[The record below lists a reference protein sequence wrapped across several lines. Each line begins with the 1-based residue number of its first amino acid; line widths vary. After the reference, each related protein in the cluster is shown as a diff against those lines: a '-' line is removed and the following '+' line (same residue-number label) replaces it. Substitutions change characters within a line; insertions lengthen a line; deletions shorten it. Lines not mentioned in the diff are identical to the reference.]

1 MAARRPRPLWP
12 LAVALFLAL
21 LLLGPQAADA
31 QDAAKKKK
39 KKKKNKKPS
48 AGNDVFGSFAG
59 QPARPAEPAPAPD
72 FVPPPPTATTPTTTA
87 TDIPKTLM
95 DAVDAAVDH
104 YGSPQAS
111 TQPSFPNLE
120 NLVCD
125 VCPDFEPP
133 TSGSGSPLERVQ
145 EWFEVLEE
153 LVDGMLKYS
162 EDVYLLARLTK
173 EWVEGA

>member
-48 AGNDVFGSFAG
+48 AANDVFGSFAG
-59 QPARPAEPAPAPD
+59 QPARPAQPAPAPD
-72 FVPPPPTATTPTTTA
+72 FVPPPPTAMA
-87 TDIPKTLM
+87 TDIPKILM
-95 DAVDAAVDH
+95 DAVDAAVPVDAADQ
-104 YGSPQAS
+104 YTSTS

>member
-39 KKKKNKKPS
+39 KKNKNKKPS

-59 QPARPAEPAPAPD
+59 QPARPAQPAPAPD
-72 FVPPPPTATTPTTTA
+72 FVPPPPMATTPTTTT

-95 DAVDAAVDH
+95 DAVDAAVSQ
-104 YGSPQAS
+104 YGPSTS

-133 TSGSGSPLERVQ
+133 SSGSGSPLERVQ
-145 EWFEVLEE
+145 EWFEVLEDF
-153 LVDGMLKYS
+153 VDSMVRYS
-162 EDVYLLARLTK
+162 EDVYLLALATQ